1 MKCDRRMLRL
11 YAVTDRAW
19 VGSGTLEQQVEAALK
34 GGATCVQL
42 REKGMNEDELLQEA
56 LRMKEICRRYGVP
69 LIINDH
75 VEVALRA
82 GADGVHVGQ
91 QDMPIARVREL
102 AGDRLMVGVSA
113 RTVEQALEAERG
125 GADYLGAGA
134 VFGTSTKQDARFLPY
149 ETLQAICRAVSIPVC
164 AIGGI
169 NRENMLRLK
178 GSGIAGAAVVSAIFG
193 APSVEQACRELRA
206 LSEEVSE

>member
-1 MKCDRRMLRL
+1 
-11 YAVTDRAW
+11 
-19 VGSGTLEQQVEAALK
+19 
-34 GGATCVQL
+34 
-42 REKGMNEDELLQEA
+42 
-56 LRMKEICRRYGVP
+56 
-69 LIINDH
+69 
-75 VEVALRA
+75 
-82 GADGVHVGQ
+82 
-91 QDMPIARVREL
+91 
-102 AGDRLMVGVSA
+102 MVGVSA

-193 APSVEQACRELRA
+193 ALSVEQACQELRA